1 MSEKPVKSL
10 REYFQQH
17 PERHSSCSVSR
28 QGTEKMDI
36 SSGQVRSPG
45 EVQGV
50 DLSTWNPAE
59 APVAGVDIWSPNN
72 YVESFEWN
80 ITQFLHRWLDLPKN
94 LSSITLYGT
103 PISCNCPLPSWLR
116 SLRSQEPGRCCC
128 IEIPLTTESPLQVS
142 QSERERSGRHRRL
155 LNGQKQG
162 WGIIFW

>member
-1 MSEKPVKSL
+1 MEDKYHFRLAGALTLIPSVSEKPVKSL

-59 APVAGVDIWSPNN
+59 APVAGVDI
-72 YVESFEWN
+72 
-80 ITQFLHRWLDLPKN
+80 
-94 LSSITLYGT
+94 
-103 PISCNCPLPSWLR
+103 
-116 SLRSQEPGRCCC
+116 
-128 IEIPLTTESPLQVS
+128 
-142 QSERERSGRHRRL
+142 
-155 LNGQKQG
+155 
-162 WGIIFW
+162 